1 MIIKVVIDEYSDF
14 PQYKNQTTFQII
26 NGRPELPDPG
36 YSGYEY
42 GNVTIYRK
50 ETEFTAQT
58 RFKCFVKSKGGKD
71 YGAFEII
78 QEDLNDRDDIK
89 SKIKVFFSKVKN
101 IIGEITPGMT
111 VVTELIATVKSIQK
125 DIFPMIFSA
134 SSFLRISYA
143 LLLFILI

>member
-1 MIIKVVIDEYSDF
+1 MIAA
-14 PQYKNQTTFQII
+14 
-26 NGRPELPDPG
+26 G

-42 GNVTIYRK
+42 GKLTIYRK

-58 RFKCFVKSKGGKD
+58 RFKCFAKAKDGKD

-89 SKIKVFFSKVKN
+89 SKIKVFFSNSKN

-111 VVTELIATVKSIQK
+111 VVTELIATVMVFKKI
-125 DIFPMIFSA
+125 
-134 SSFLRISYA
+134 SFQ
-143 LLLFILI
+143 

>member
-1 MIIKVVIDEYSDF
+1 MIAE
-14 PQYKNQTTFQII
+14 
-26 NGRPELPDPG
+26 G
-36 YSGYEY
+36 YFGYEY
-42 GNVTIYRK
+42 KERNYIQK
-50 ETEFTAQT
+50 ETEFTPQA
-58 RFKCFVKSKGGKD
+58 RFYCFAKSKDRKD

-111 VVTELIATVKSIQK
+111 VVTKLIATVKGIQK
-125 DIFPMIFSA
+125 DIFPIIFSA